1 MCRPDTSNPR
11 YSTRT
16 IFYHF
21 VGAVPL
27 STSLFDMLQR
37 LLKDLCDVS
46 GAKAI
51 VIITHTVY
59 SIASSSLLS
68 FYLTLTYNFCLIVS

>member
-1 MCRPDTSNPR
+1 MCIRNRDQ
-11 YSTRT
+11 RT

-27 STSLFDMLQR
+27 STSLSDMLQR

-46 GAKAI
+46 AAKTDNI
-51 VIITHTVY
+51 PPNFPISFCIYSTV
-59 SIASSSLLS
+59 STSFLS
-68 FYLTLTYNFCLIVS
+68 F